1 MWPLGRDGGCASGL
15 LIVHFQSSGTTGTT
29 VCFAATYKIYRIL
42 GGSPMKLLN
51 TYQDSEEAA
60 EAAKNLL
67 GSVRVASERDA
78 TETIYN
84 VFGIP
89 SWLNFYKL
97 GMYDLPEL
105 KLLLETRD
113 KWSEENSKRHES
125 IIKIITV
132 VAKNYSIATPKHWL

>member
-1 MWPLGRDGGCASGL
+1 
-15 LIVHFQSSGTTGTT
+15 
-29 VCFAATYKIYRIL
+29 
-42 GGSPMKLLN
+42 MKLLN

-60 EAAKNLL
+60 EAAKKLL

-89 SWLNFYKL
+89 SWQNFYKL

-105 KLLLETRD
+105 KLLIESRD
-113 KWSEENSKRHES
+113 RWSEVNRERHDS
-125 IIKIITV
+125 IIKTITV
-132 VAKNYSIATPKHWL
+132 VAKNYSIVVPKHWL